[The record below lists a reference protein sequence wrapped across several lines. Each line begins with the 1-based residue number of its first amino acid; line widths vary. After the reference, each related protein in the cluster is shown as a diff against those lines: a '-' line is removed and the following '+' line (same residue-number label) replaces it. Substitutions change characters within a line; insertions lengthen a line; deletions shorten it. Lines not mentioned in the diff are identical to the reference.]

1 MTTGDCL
8 VTTTH
13 RHPGLHTTGLGS
25 TLDDTLEKHRSHTG
39 DRARSMAIPISL
51 YNLKTKERHSRRQ
64 RPMESTESDSQPY
77 PRGPIPSVEPYHS
90 YSAFLQAAEP
100 EYTLLKYTDMRTLV
114 NRGETATSYFP
125 DETSVITTT
134 TIRDT
139 PLNLLTWEQELEHV
153 LAFQSDYHIPAD
165 YSTYENQDL
174 ADRSRNTLHCMEGLL
189 WMQRQLREHDSD
201 TQLIPLVKG
210 TTPEERAVCYEIFER
225 AGFDAYCA
233 FYGTQY
239 FSGGAGIR
247 IDELV
252 ADLDAVATEQDRDIF
267 LIGLLSPN
275 YLKRVPGQVVAAA
288 GQTAWRKHIS
298 ATNQETAEIQEHW
311 TEFTTAVA
319 DALGT
324 VPSERSPTDTATTDT
339 EVA

>member
-1 MTTGDCL
+1 M
-8 VTTTH
+8 
-13 RHPGLHTTGLGS
+13 
-25 TLDDTLEKHRSHTG
+25 
-39 DRARSMAIPISL
+39 
-51 YNLKTKERHSRRQ
+51 
-64 RPMESTESDSQPY
+64 TESESGSQPY

-100 EYTLLKYTDMRTLV
+100 QYALLKYTDMRKLLK
-114 NRGETATSYFP
+114 RGETADSYFP
-125 DETSVITTT
+125 EATDVITTT

-139 PLNLLTWEQELEHV
+139 QLNLVSWERELERV
-153 LAFQSDYHIPAD
+153 LAFNPAFHIPAD

-174 ADRSRNTLHCMEGLL
+174 ADRSRNVLHCMEGLL
-189 WMQRQLREHDSD
+189 WMQRQLRHEAAD

-210 TTPEERAVCYEIFER
+210 TTPQERAVCYEIFER
-225 AGFDAYCA
+225 AGFEDYCA

-252 ADLDAVATEQDRDIF
+252 ADVTAVATEQDRDIF

-275 YLKRVPGQVVAAA
+275 YLERMPDQVVAAA
-288 GQTAWRKHIS
+288 GQTAWRQYIS
-298 ATNQETAEIQEHW
+298 PTKQEPTEIQDHW
-311 TEFTTAVA
+311 TEFTTDVSQ
-319 DALGT
+319 ALEIDPTEGT
-324 VPSERSPTDTATTDT
+324 PTETTPTET